1 MCPGEMSLPGLIL
14 TQRGS
19 NLPPGWDTCWRLR
32 EEDRVGSGLM
42 GRRRRQRPQQEC
54 DNPCVHFAHSRE
66 SWMPLSP
73 LQILEASRGPG
84 PPVPGVQRV
93 KQKWSHTPLS
103 GPHLTPF
110 LLPKETVLRVDC
122 TAPSSGS

>member
-1 MCPGEMSLPGLIL
+1 MCPGEMSLPGLVL

-73 LQILEASRGPG
+73 LQILEAKQGSWAPCARGAEG
-84 PPVPGVQRV
+84 EAEVE
-93 KQKWSHTPLS
+93 SHTPVWASPDSILVAQGN
-103 GPHLTPF
+103 GPQ
-110 LLPKETVLRVDC
+110 
-122 TAPSSGS
+122 G